1 MLRLPFRKFNNKFHD
16 KWSHIERRVLYFRK
30 EIDLRIIYQVKPD
43 FSWDH
48 PDCRQQHHHYHHQ
61 HVTRIASAPD
71 SYRAWPPR
79 STALVPPS
87 RVQRLGMSDPQL
99 NLQPSSPSTSS
110 LHVPWGTQQVQDV
123 RRRLHYH
130 LANIFPEEQ
139 VQTVMALHPHETD
152 PQQICAAILTMF
164 PKN

>member
-1 MLRLPFRKFNNKFHD
+1 M
-16 KWSHIERRVLYFRK
+16 
-30 EIDLRIIYQVKPD
+30 KPD

-48 PDCRQQHHHYHHQ
+48 PDCLQHHHQ

-87 RVQRLGMSDPQL
+87 RGQRLGTSDPQL
-99 NLQPSSPSTSS
+99 NLQPSSPSTS
-110 LHVPWGTQQVQDV
+110 LHVPWGTQVQDV

-152 PQQICAAILTMF
+152 PQQICAAILAMF